1 MKKSLLHST
10 VLTHVY
16 PTESLPADIG
26 AKPCRSA
33 AALRK
38 WRASSARMQ
47 PDRKGPTDEGFA
59 AVFNIATGLAIWCS
73 EAMTLALVLF
83 VAWRHNVKN
92 EAYLYWG
99 FGFLLTGIGF
109 AMVAWR
115 GQIPS
120 VLSIEA
126 GNAIALLGQS
136 AWVAGFLAL
145 DRKKIEWWALL
156 PPVIWLAGIFLPWVN
171 DDYSNRVV
179 LYNLASATGA
189 TALAMAV
196 AAGDMRRERTRVKLM
211 GVFVIQGCLCFGSA
225 LTMAL
230 TLPSEIDATNLG
242 GASAMASAFLLTIAF
257 ALTCRLIM
265 ERSERHLRAL
275 SLTDALTG
283 VLNRRGLLGY
293 FDTIQERAHDEQ
305 RQVAVLLFDLDHF
318 KRVNDRFGHQ
328 SGDAVLTAFAR
339 MARQYIPNNIF
350 GRMGG
355 EEFAAFAAVADQTE
369 AEAIAEA
376 IRTEF
381 CRLPVSTGEAIV
393 PVTVSIG
400 IALAS
405 SIEANIDKLISASD
419 RALYAAKAAGRNCT
433 VTFGEAE
440 AAAPAPAMPSS
451 TAGELVPTVDDQV
464 EALRRMSTLS
474 RAG

>member
-1 MKKSLLHST
+1 
-10 VLTHVY
+10 
-16 PTESLPADIG
+16 
-26 AKPCRSA
+26 
-33 AALRK
+33 
-38 WRASSARMQ
+38 
-47 PDRKGPTDEGFA
+47 
-59 AVFNIATGLAIWCS
+59 
-73 EAMTLALVLF
+73 MTLALVLF

-99 FGFLLTGIGF
+99 LGFLLTGIGF
-109 AMVAWR
+109 AMIALR
-115 GQIPS
+115 GQVPS
-120 VLSIEA
+120 LVSVEI

-156 PPVIWLAGIFLPWVN
+156 PPAIWLAGVFLPWVN
-171 DDYSNRVV
+171 TDYSNRVV

-196 AAGDMRRERTRVKLM
+196 AAGDMRRERTRIKLM

-225 LTMAL
+225 LTMAV
-230 TLPSEIDATNLG
+230 TLPSDIDATNLG
-242 GASAMASAFLLTIAF
+242 GVSAMASAFLLTIAF
-257 ALTCRLIM
+257 ALTCRLVM
-265 ERSERHLRAL
+265 ERSERHLRAMT
-275 SLTDALTG
+275 LTDSLTG

-293 FDTIQERAHDEQ
+293 FEAIQERAHSEQ
-305 RQVAVLLFDLDHF
+305 RQVAVILFDLDHF

-328 SGDAVLTAFAR
+328 AGDAVLTAFA
-339 MARQYIPNNIF
+339 
-350 GRMGG
+350 RMGG
-355 EEFAAFAAVADQTE
+355 EEFAAFAAVSDQME

-400 IALAS
+400 IALAA
-405 SIEANIDKLISASD
+405 SIEANIDKLISAAD

-440 AAAPAPAMPSS
+440 AAAPAPVTPSP

-464 EALRRMSTLS
+464 EALRRMGTLS